1 MQTLENGKQ
10 NIKSLLE
17 NYGPVG
23 PRHLLAAA
31 MAMRPR
37 EEAETEEHKA
47 ERVRLSDKVAA

>member
-1 MQTLENGKQ
+1 MQQLEKGKQTLKPLE
-10 NIKSLLE
+10 E

-31 MAMRPR
+31 LLMRPR

-47 ERVRLSDKVAA
+47 EKARLRDKVAA